1 VPRLSYTHHP
11 QVAAI
16 CERGNNPLS
25 RLIAVGLTHDARAGP
40 EMAAE
45 AIVVSRDGDS
55 PAYDIDQLRQD
66 LERFV
71 FLLDGSEGEPLFGA

>member
-1 VPRLSYTHHP
+1 
-11 QVAAI
+11 
-16 CERGNNPLS
+16 
-25 RLIAVGLTHDARAGP
+25 
-40 EMAAE
+40 MAAE

>member
-1 VPRLSYTHHP
+1 MWRPSANGATILFRASSLSGSPTT
-11 QVAAI
+11 
-16 CERGNNPLS
+16 L
-25 RLIAVGLTHDARAGP
+25 GLAP